1 MKVQELRTQGYRVFV
16 KHSRFFKINHEI
28 GSEGNK
34 LRTFLQTT
42 VPLTRSELSS
52 FIASI
57 PGIVST
63 EFLPRGGRTDVE
75 IYRGEELIG
84 SGVANCSRND
94 AFNKKIGRAIALGRA
109 LENLKMRSNCCNWSE
124 ILEEV
129 GVENVRRFAIRE
141 MTARNFESLSTT
153 TRKLV
158 RELGAEEVRN
168 RARQALSRRRA
179 LPSTT

>member
-16 KHSRFFKINHEI
+16 KHSRFFRINHEI
-28 GSEGNK
+28 GSDGNT
-34 LRTFLQTT
+34 LRTSLHTT
-42 VPLTRSELSS
+42 VPLTRNAFSS
-52 FIASI
+52 FVSSI

-63 EFLPRGGRTDVE
+63 EFLPRGGRTEVE

-84 SGVANCSRND
+84 SGVANCSKND
-94 AFNKKIGRAIALGRA
+94 AYNKKIGRSIALGRA
-109 LENLKMRSNCCNWSE
+109 LENLKMSSCNWSE

-129 GVENVRRFAIRE
+129 GLENVRRFAIRE

>member
-1 MKVQELRTQGYRVFV
+1 MTVQELRTQGYRVFV
-16 KHSRFFKINHEI
+16 KHSRFFRINHEI
-28 GSEGNK
+28 GSDGNT
-34 LRTFLQTT
+34 LRTSLHTT
-42 VPLTRSELSS
+42 VPLTRNAFSS
-52 FIASI
+52 FVSSI

-63 EFLPRGGRTDVE
+63 EFLPRGGRTEVE

-84 SGVANCSRND
+84 SGVANCSKND
-94 AFNKKIGRAIALGRA
+94 AYNKKIGRSIALGRA
-109 LENLKMRSNCCNWSE
+109 LENLKMRSSCNWSE

-129 GVENVRRFAIRE
+129 GLENVRRFAIRE